1 MLSTFQKRLTM
12 SSVIVDV
19 SEYGN
24 VKGRDG
30 YFRDMFQAVKGDG
43 TNASSVSQRFY
54 GIQSSTDT
62 EYNLS
67 SVVVSEGAVDD
78 EIATYTVQTSDGT
91 ALVDVLQLNDTESTM
106 TSDTVNLTATD
117 VVIPAASTL
126 HVATIQ
132 ADTLA
137 ESAQIVLNSDATDP
151 TMNFVVGDLTGTPTN
166 VMTITES
173 GADITGALTV
183 DGTDILQTIENGNV
197 WEFTGTT
204 IENKAIY
211 DSVGI
216 NTLSAGGYT
225 TSVALDVNGS
235 IVNRGNN
242 LYMYDATGLANLSA
256 LSFDNTGNSLA
267 LRTSLADQGGN
278 TDTVV
283 VQTTNGTDNTYLNR
297 LTFDGGLGDQ
307 NATFSNVNV
316 GIGVTPSGTHKLEVV
331 GTSSLTGNMTVVG
344 DVDISGNDLLNVSDI
359 TSSDTL
365 AEQATITLTSSATDP
380 QIDFILG
387 DLGGAPVT
395 AMTLTEAAAT
405 LNVAT
410 TVTDDL
416 TVTGNFTVNGTTTT
430 VNTAEVEVEDKA
442 IDLAYST
449 TDHTLIDGGGIILGT
464 AVPAITTPSIL
475 YSQTDTRWNSSVG
488 VNVPATSKVTVDGA
502 TTELSNTGLDLNSD
516 TSVIHFGANKQWRFR
531 IENDGTDDHFYIE
544 HDDLGTQTT
553 WETKMD
559 LMQ

>member
-1 MLSTFQKRLTM
+1 MLFTFQKRFVM

-54 GIQSSTDT
+54 GIQSATDT

-91 ALVDVLQLNDTESTM
+91 ALVDVLQLNDTVSTM

-137 ESAQIVLNSDATDP
+137 ESAQIVLNSDGSDP
-151 TMNFVVGDLTGTPTN
+151 TMNFIVGDLAGTPTN
-166 VMTITES
+166 VLTITET

-183 DGTDILQTIENGNV
+183 GGTDILQTIENGNV

-204 IENKAIY
+204 IENKLAY

-216 NTLSAGGYT
+216 NTLSPTYT

-256 LSFDNTGNSLA
+256 LSFDNAGNSLA
-267 LRTSLADQGGN
+267 LRSSLADQGGN

-283 VQTTNGTDNTYLNR
+283 VQTTNGSNNSYLNR
-297 LTFDGGLGDQ
+297 LTFDGGAGVQ

-359 TSSDTL
+359 TSSDAL
-365 AEQATITLTSSATDP
+365 AQQATITLTSSLDDP
-380 QIDFILG
+380 QIDFVLG
-387 DLGGAPVT
+387 DLALTPVT

-416 TVTGNFTVNGTTTT
+416 TVTGNFIVNGTTTT

-449 TDHTLIDGGGIILGT
+449 TDHLLIDGGGIILGT
-464 AVPAITTPSIL
+464 AVPAITTPSLL
-475 YSQTDTRWNSSVG
+475 YSQVDTRWNSSVG
-488 VNVPATSKVTVDGA
+488 VNVPATAKVTVDGA

-516 TSVIHFGANKQWRFR
+516 ASVIHFGANKQWRFR
-531 IENDGTDDHFYIE
+531 IDNDGTDDHFYIE
-544 HDDLGTQTT
+544 HDDLGTGQI

>member
-1 MLSTFQKRLTM
+1 M

-43 TNASSVSQRFY
+43 TNASSVSQNFY

-91 ALVDVLQLNDTESTM
+91 TLVDVLQLNDTVSTM
-106 TSDTVNLTATD
+106 TSDTVNLSATD

-151 TMNFVVGDLTGTPTN
+151 TMNFIVGDLTGTPTN
-166 VMTITES
+166 VLTITES

-183 DGTDILQTIENGNV
+183 DGTDILQTIENGNP
-197 WEFTGTT
+197 WSIDGTT
-204 IENKAIY
+204 IQSEITY
-211 DSVGI
+211 DLVRL
-216 NTLSAGGYT
+216 NTLNTYT

-235 IVNRGNN
+235 VVNRGNN

-256 LSFDNTGNSLA
+256 LSFDNAGNSLA
-267 LRTSLADQGGN
+267 LRSSLADQGGN

-283 VQTTNGTDNTYLNR
+283 VQTTNGSNNTYLDR

-387 DLGGAPVT
+387 DLDGAPVT
-395 AMTLTEAAAT
+395 AMTLTESTAT

-410 TVTDDL
+410 TITDDF
-416 TVTGNFTVNGTTTT
+416 TVTGNLTVNGTTTT

-475 YSQTDTRWNSSVG
+475 YSQVDTRWNSSVG
-488 VNVPATSKVTVDGA
+488 VNVPAASKVTIDGT

-544 HDDLGTQTT
+544 HDDLGTQVT

>member
-1 MLSTFQKRLTM
+1 MAST
-12 SSVIVDV
+12 IVDLA
-19 SEYGN
+19 EYGN

-30 YFRDMFQAVKGDG
+30 YFRDTFQAIKGDG
-43 TNASSVSQRFY
+43 SNASSVSQRFY

-67 SVVVSEGAVDD
+67 SVTVSEGAVDN
-78 EIATYTVQTSDGT
+78 EIATYTVQTNDGT
-91 ALVDVLQLNDTESTM
+91 SLVNVLELNDTASTL
-106 TSDTVNLTATD
+106 TSDTLNLTSTD

-137 ESAQIVLNSDATDP
+137 QAAQIVLNSDPTDP
-151 TMNFVVGDLTGTPTN
+151 TMNFVVGDLSGTPTN
-166 VMTITES
+166 VMTLTDA

-183 DGTDILQTIENGNV
+183 DGTDILQTISNGNV

-204 IENKAIY
+204 IESKAIY
-211 DSVGI
+211 TAVGV
-216 NTLSAGGYT
+216 NTLNTYT
-225 TSVALDVNGS
+225 ASVALDVNGS

-242 LYMYDATGLANLSA
+242 VYMYDATGLANLST
-256 LSFDNTGNSLA
+256 LSFDSSGNSLA
-267 LRTSLADQGGN
+267 LRSSLADQGG
-278 TDTVV
+278 TADTIV
-283 VQTTNGTDNTYLNR
+283 VQTTNGTDNTYLDR

-344 DVDISGNDLLNVSDI
+344 DVDVSGNDLVNVSDI

-365 AEQATITLTSSATDP
+365 AEQASITLTSSATDP
-380 QIDFILG
+380 QIDFVLG
-387 DLGGAPVT
+387 DLDVSPVT

-416 TVTGNFTVNGTTTT
+416 TITGNLTVNGTTTT
-430 VNTAEVEVEDKA
+430 VNTAQVEVEDKE
-442 IDLAYST
+442 IDLAYNAT
-449 TDHTLIDGGGIILGT
+449 THAAIDGGGIILGT
-464 AVPAITTPSIL
+464 AVPAITVPSIL
-475 YSQTDTRWNSSVG
+475 YSETDTRWDSSIG
-488 VNVPATSKVTVDGA
+488 VNVPSTAKVTVDGA
-502 TTELSNTGLDLNSD
+502 TTELSSTGLDLNSD
-516 TSVIHFGANKQWRFR
+516 TSIIHIGATKQWRIR
-531 IENDGTDDHFYIE
+531 MENDGTNDHLYFE

-553 WETKMD
+553 WETKLD
-559 LMQ
+559 IMQ

>member
-1 MLSTFQKRLTM
+1 MLLTFQTRSAM

-62 EYNLS
+62 EYTLS

-91 ALVDVLQLNDTESTM
+91 ALVDVLQLNDTASTM

-151 TMNFVVGDLTGTPTN
+151 TMNFVVGDLAGTPTN
-166 VMTITES
+166 VLTITEA

-183 DGTDILQTIENGNV
+183 DGTDILQTIEDGNV

-204 IENKAIY
+204 IETKAIY
-211 DSVGI
+211 DSVGV
-216 NTLSAGGYT
+216 NTNNTYT
-225 TSVALDVNGS
+225 TSVALDINGS

-256 LSFDNTGNSLA
+256 LSFDNAGNSLA
-267 LRTSLADQGGN
+267 LRSSLADQGGN

-283 VQTTNGTDNTYLNR
+283 VQTTNGTNNTYLDR

-365 AEQATITLTSSATDP
+365 AEQATISLTSSATDP
-380 QIDFILG
+380 QIDFVLG
-387 DLGGAPVT
+387 DLAGSPVT

-405 LNVAT
+405 VNVAT
-410 TVTDDL
+410 TVTDSL
-416 TVTGNFTVNGTTTT
+416 TVTGDLIVNGTTTT

-464 AVPAITTPSIL
+464 AVAAITTPSLL
-475 YSQTDTRWNSSVG
+475 YSQVDTRWNSSIG
-488 VNVPATSKVTVDGA
+488 VNVPATAKLTVDGA

-516 TSVIHFGANKQWRFR
+516 ASVIHFGANKQWRFR
-531 IENDGTDDHFYIE
+531 IDNDGTDDHFYIE

>member
-1 MLSTFQKRLTM
+1 M

-67 SVVVSEGAVDD
+67 SVTVSEGAVDD
-78 EIATYTVQTSDGT
+78 EIATYTVQTSDGI
-91 ALVDVLQLNDTESTM
+91 ALVDVLRLNDTVSTM

-132 ADTLA
+132 ADTFA
-137 ESAQIVLNSDATDP
+137 ESAQIVLNSDTTDP
-151 TMNFVVGDLTGTPTN
+151 TINFVVGDLAGTPTN
-166 VMTITES
+166 VLTITES
-173 GADITGALTV
+173 GADITGSLVV
-183 DGTDILQTIENGNV
+183 DGTDILQTIDAGNP
-197 WEFTGTT
+197 WYIDGTT
-204 IENKAIY
+204 IESESAYNL
-211 DSVGI
+211 VNL
-216 NTLSAGGYT
+216 NTLNTYT

-235 IVNRGNN
+235 MVNRGNN
-242 LYMYDATGLANLSA
+242 LYMYDSTGLANLSA

-267 LRTSLADQGGN
+267 LRSSLADQGGN
-278 TDTVV
+278 SDTVV
-283 VQTTNGTDNTYLNR
+283 VQTTNGTNNTYLNR

-344 DVDISGNDLLNVSDI
+344 DIDISGNDLLNVSDI

-365 AEQATITLTSSATDP
+365 AEQATITLTSSATEP

-387 DLGGAPVT
+387 DLAGTPVT

-410 TVTDDL
+410 TVADDL
-416 TVTGNFTVNGTTTT
+416 TITGNLIVNGTTTT

-475 YSQTDTRWNSSVG
+475 YSQVDTRWNSSVG
-488 VNVPATSKVTVDGA
+488 VNVPATAKVSIDGS

-516 TSVIHFGANKQWRFR
+516 TSVIHFGSNKQWRFR

>member
-1 MLSTFQKRLTM
+1 M
-12 SSVIVDV
+12 SSAIVDN

-30 YFRDMFQAVKGDG
+30 YFRDMFQVVKGDG
-43 TNASSVSQRFY
+43 SNASSVSQRFY

-78 EIATYTVQTSDGT
+78 EVATYTVQTSDGSS
-91 ALVDVLQLNDTESTM
+91 LVDVLKLNDTVSTM
-106 TSDTVNLTATD
+106 TSDTVNLDATD
-117 VVIPAASTL
+117 VVIPPAATL

-151 TMNFVVGDLTGTPTN
+151 TMNFVVGDLGGSPTN
-166 VMTITES
+166 VLTITES

-183 DGTDILQTIENGNV
+183 DGTDILQTIEEGNV

-204 IENKAIY
+204 IETKAIY
-211 DSVGI
+211 DSVGV
-216 NTLSAGGYT
+216 NTKNSYT

-235 IVNRGNN
+235 VVNRGNN
-242 LYMYDATGLANLSA
+242 LYMYDSTGMSNLSA
-256 LSFDNTGNSLA
+256 LSFDSAGNSLA
-267 LRTSLADQGGN
+267 LRSSLADQGGN
-278 TDTVV
+278 SDTVV
-283 VQTTNGTDNTYLNR
+283 VQTTNGTDNTYLDR
-297 LTFDGGLGDQ
+297 LVFDGGLGDQ
-307 NATFSNVNV
+307 SATFSNVNV
-316 GIGVTPSGTHKLEVV
+316 GIGVSPSGTHRLEVV
-331 GTSSLTGNMTVVG
+331 GDSSLTGSVTVVG
-344 DVDISGNDLLNVSDI
+344 DIDVSGNDLVNVSDI

-380 QIDFILG
+380 QIDFVLG
-387 DLGGAPVT
+387 DLDATPVT
-395 AMTLTEAAAT
+395 AMTLTEATAT

-416 TVTGNFTVNGTTTT
+416 TITGNLTVNGTTTT

-449 TDHTLIDGGGIILGT
+449 TDHALIDGGGIILGT
-464 AVPAITTPSIL
+464 AVQTITTPSIL
-475 YSQTDTRWNSSVG
+475 YSQAGTRWNSSVG
-488 VNVPATSKVTVDGA
+488 VNVPATAKVTVDGA